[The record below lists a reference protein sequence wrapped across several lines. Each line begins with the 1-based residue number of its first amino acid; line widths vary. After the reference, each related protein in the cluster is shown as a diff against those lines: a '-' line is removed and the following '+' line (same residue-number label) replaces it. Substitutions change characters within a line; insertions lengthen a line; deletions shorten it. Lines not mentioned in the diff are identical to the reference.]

1 MKFVLPSY
9 GGRGD
14 IEPSVVVGR
23 ELQRRGHDVQMA
35 VPPNLVGF
43 TEAAGLAAIP
53 YGADSRA
60 IADLQRDYWTCL
72 FRSPWRARELDQV
85 GRKIGE
91 FVTQCWPAEEN
102 RKLLALADGAD
113 LILGG
118 LGFEQFA
125 ANVAEYYDIPFA
137 TLQFYPVR
145 ANGQLL
151 RFLPAKL
158 GRAAMT
164 GYEKL
169 SWSGV
174 VREIED
180 AQRGELGLPK
190 AQEPWPRRIADRG
203 SLEVQAYEKIYFPGL
218 SAEWARFDGLRPFV
232 GTLALEQATENDEE
246 VLAWIAA
253 GKPPIF
259 FGFGSIPL
267 GSAAETFAMIAAVC
281 AQLGERA
288 LVSAGGTDPSVIPHS
303 DHVKVVGAMS
313 YAAIFPTCRAVVHHG
328 GAGTLAAGLRAGVP
342 TLVLWTLPDQPFYGA
357 AVKRLKVGAA
367 QRLSTTTEKSLAA
380 GLRRILAPDYSAR
393 ARGIAAQMSK
403 SAESAVTAAD
413 LVENF
418 TQLQRV
424 G

>member
-43 TEAAGLAAIP
+43 VEEAGLAAIP
-53 YGADSRA
+53 YGADSRP
-60 IADLQRDYWTCL
+60 IADLQRDYWTCM
-72 FRSPWRARELDQV
+72 FRSPWRMKELDTL
-85 GRKIGE
+85 GREIGE
-91 FVTQCWPAEEN
+91 FVTQCWQEEEN

-113 LILGG
+113 VIIGG

-158 GRAAMT
+158 GRAAMAA
-164 GYEKL
+164 YEKL

-180 AQRGELGLPK
+180 AQRHELGLPK
-190 AQEPWPRRIADRG
+190 AQGPWPQRIAERG
-203 SLEVQAYEKIYFPGL
+203 SLEIQAYERIYFPGL
-218 SAEWARFDGLRPFV
+218 TAEWAKFDGLRPFV
-232 GTLALEQATENDEE
+232 GTLALELPTENDEE
-246 VLAWIAA
+246 VLSWIAE
-253 GKPPIF
+253 GTPPIF
-259 FGFGSIPL
+259 FGFGSIPV
-267 GSAAETFAMIAAVC
+267 GSAAETFAMIGAVC

-288 LVSAGGTDPSVIPHS
+288 LVSAGGTDASNIPHS
-303 DHVKVVGAMS
+303 RSRQGGRCDELRGDLSVLPRGRASRRCRHLGCGHTRGSAHDGALDAS
-313 YAAIFPTCRAVVHHG
+313 R
-328 GAGTLAAGLRAGVP
+328 
-342 TLVLWTLPDQPFYGA
+342 
-357 AVKRLKVGAA
+357 
-367 QRLSTTTEKSLAA
+367 
-380 GLRRILAPDYSAR
+380 
-393 ARGIAAQMSK
+393 
-403 SAESAVTAAD
+403 SAV
-413 LVENF
+413 LRIV
-418 TQLQRV
+418 R
-424 G
+424 